1 MKVRLINCS
10 HIPHFCVT
18 NNYKEF
24 GLELYNPSHCEVIE
38 EGEVPEAT
46 ESLACHTSKEA
57 EKYA

>member
-1 MKVRLINCS
+1 MCFL
-10 HIPHFCVT
+10 
-18 NNYKEF
+18 KEF